1 MDIRKIN
8 RGLSVSPQIAPADMA
23 ELKMAGFRSIIC
35 NRPDGEGA
43 DQPTFRKSRRP
54 PAPPVSRLAICP
66 SPRPRSRRGC
76 RQVRTRRCPIC
87 PGRCSPIA
95 APGRARP
102 RSGPWPRARGH
113 ATADILAATKAAGY
127 DMSGV
132 VRRIANGG
140 KTPTDVGD
148 FSHDIVIIG
157 GGRRHFGG
165 LEPARPGVRPRHRH
179 HRPAGRA
186 LLPARMDHGRRRHFR
201 ARSHRPHHGVAD
213 PARCILDQGRRGGL
227 RAQTTP

>member
-1 MDIRKIN
+1 MKAVMDIRKIN

-35 NRPDGEGA
+35 NRPDGEGN
-43 DQPTFRKSRRP
+43 DQPTFSEIEEAARAAGLEARYM
-54 PAPPVSRLAICP
+54 PV
-66 SPRPRSRRGC
+66 
-76 RQVRTRRCPIC
+76 V
-87 PGRCSPIA
+87 PGRVADEDAGRFDEALSDLPGPVLAYCRTGTRSTTLWA
-95 APGRARP
+95 LGRGRAR
-102 RSGPWPRARGH
+102 H

-140 KTPTDVGD
+140 KTPTDVAD

-157 GGRRHFGG
+157 GGGGHLGG
-165 LEPARPGVRPRHRH
+165 LEPARPRVRARHRD

-186 LLPARMDHGRRRHFR
+186 LLSARLDDGRRRHF
-201 ARSHRPHHGVAD
+201 
-213 PARCILDQGRRGGL
+213 
-227 RAQTTP
+227 